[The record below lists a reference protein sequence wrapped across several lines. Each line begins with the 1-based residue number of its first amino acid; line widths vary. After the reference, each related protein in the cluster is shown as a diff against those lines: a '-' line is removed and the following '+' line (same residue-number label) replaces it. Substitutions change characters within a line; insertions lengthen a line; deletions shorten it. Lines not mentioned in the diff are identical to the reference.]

1 MLVAIEH
8 DGSLLH
14 NCISTNKLV
23 NQPIFIISSLI
34 LMSYKIQYILG
45 VIGFSKMDV
54 FLENSQTAF
63 DPPPLVFGNYIAL
76 FSRKSAKYA

>member
-1 MLVAIEH
+1 MHGVQKLKLCDFCQLNAACGPRIGLH
-8 DGSLLH
+8 SL
-14 NCISTNKLV
+14 
-23 NQPIFIISSLI
+23 
-34 LMSYKIQYILG
+34 SYLLG
-45 VIGFSKMDV
+45 VTGSPKMDV